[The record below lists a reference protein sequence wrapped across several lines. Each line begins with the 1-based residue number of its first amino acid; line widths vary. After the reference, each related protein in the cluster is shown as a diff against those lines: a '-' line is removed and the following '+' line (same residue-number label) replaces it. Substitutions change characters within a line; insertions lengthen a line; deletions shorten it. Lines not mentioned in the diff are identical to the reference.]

1 MWLKLDLSGIKLS
14 MQIRN
19 YRKVSDDDW
28 DSVWCKTDFAFVSD
42 EWLNYR
48 KDNDEVFLAREIED
62 LAKSLDDLL
71 NDRLNAPTEF
81 NCIEPDFN
89 FILNP
94 KKDLRLDPK
103 VLYVRPGCEIVD
115 IDMEWKISFLDEGLT
130 DNYLSQPV
138 EKGHLSV
145 VFFSYKERECGIM
158 VWGDKNAGKERRKQR
173 TTGICKFGKHGAAGS
188 LAAEDRRS
196 H

>member
-1 MWLKLDLSGIKLS
+1 MWLKLNLSGIRLS

-19 YRKVSDDDW
+19 YRRTSEEDW
-28 DSVWCKTDFAFVSD
+28 LSVWCKTDFSFVAD
-42 EWLNYR
+42 KWLNYCE
-48 KDNDEVFLAREIED
+48 DDSEVFLAREIED

-71 NDRLNAPTEF
+71 NDRLTAPTEF

-115 IDMEWKISFLDEGLT
+115 IDMEWKISFWDEGLT
-130 DNYLSQPV
+130 DNYLSV
-138 EKGHLSV
+138 SLVRSDIECLLSYLRLVMGEVQESAPEIKALMNNGV
-145 VFFSYKERECGIM
+145 VYRNDM
-158 VWGDKNAGKERRKQR
+158 DDA
-173 TTGICKFGKHGAAGS
+173 
-188 LAAEDRRS
+188 
-196 H
+196 